1 MGHHFLV
8 VIYGYQSHVSPA
20 LNLSRRLA
28 HAAGARITF
37 STTVAGHRRM
47 FPASADQEVH
57 DGLISFIPFS
67 DGQDDGQRN
76 QDTKDFFARTKSVG
90 SESLSAILRSLDA
103 RGQPVTCVIYGI
115 LLSWVADVARDHGL
129 PSVYY
134 WIQSAAVFALYYHY
148 FHGYDRFMSSHDDP
162 QLPLTFPRL
171 PPLTIRDLPTFFTIT
186 DMEHPMAS
194 ILKLF
199 KEDLDVLDREAST
212 ARVLANTFEEL
223 EADALAVGGRDLK
236 VMAIGPVMS
245 VDGPNLFPPDEQRY
259 MEWLDSKAG
268 GSVVYVS
275 FGSFVAFKRRHA
287 EEIAR
292 GLRATGRPYLWVV
305 RKDNRDGV
313 EGVVREETAGAEE
326 KGMVVEWCAQVRVL
340 SHVAVGCFV
349 SHCGWNSTA
358 ESLACGVPMVGVPQ
372 LAEQLTNA
380 KLLEVWGTGVRAETD
395 AEGVV
400 EAAELARCVE
410 RVMGEGEK
418 AAPVKRSAEM
428 WKDRAREAV
437 AEGGSSDRNLK
448 AFVEEMASSASP
460 IISK

>member
-1 MGHHFLV
+1 MEHHFLV
-8 VIYGYQSHVSPA
+8 VADGHQGQVSPA

-28 HAAGARITF
+28 DAAGARITF

-57 DGLISFIPFS
+57 EGLISFIPFS
-67 DGQDDGQRN
+67 DGQEDSQRI
-76 QDTKDFFARTKSVG
+76 QDLKDFFARTKSVG
-90 SESLSAILRSLDA
+90 SQSLSAILRSLDA
-103 RGQPVTCVIYGI
+103 RGQPVTCVIYGL
-115 LLSWVADVARDHGL
+115 LLSWAADVARNHGL

-134 WIQSAAVFALYYHY
+134 WIQPATVFALYYNY
-148 FHGYDRFMSSHDDP
+148 FQDCDRFMSSHDDP
-162 QLPLTFPRL
+162 QVPVTFPGL
-171 PPLTIRDLPTFFTIT
+171 PPLRIRDLPTTLTIT
-186 DMEHPMAS
+186 DMEHPM
-194 ILKLF
+194 ILIQKLL

-212 ARVLANTFEEL
+212 AIVLANTFEEL
-223 EADALAVGGRDLK
+223 EADALTVRGRDLK

-245 VDGPNLFPPDEQRY
+245 VNGPNLFELDEQRY

-275 FGSFVAFKRRHA
+275 FGSFTTLKKRQA

-305 RKDNRDGV
+305 RKDNGEEV
-313 EGVVREETAGAEE
+313 KGLVREETAAEE
-326 KGMVVEWCAQVRVL
+326 KAMVVEWCTQVRVL
-340 SHVAVGCFV
+340 SHAAVGCFV
-349 SHCGWNSTA
+349 THCGWNSTS

-372 LAEQLTNA
+372 FAEQPTNA

-410 RVMGEGEK
+410 SVMGEGEK
-418 AAPVKRSAEM
+418 AAEIRRSAEM
-428 WKDRAREAV
+428 WKDLAKAAV
-437 AEGGSSDRNLK
+437 AEGGSSDRNLR
-448 AFVEEMASSASP
+448 AFVEEMASSSTHL
-460 IISK
+460 ISK